1 MLHAV
6 QRPGPLPPSRS
17 PPFRRCALL
26 TVIPTPVSC
35 LHFAQPRK
43 SSTPSLSPSLLHTF
57 HTLLRTPSWGF
68 CAVGGTS
75 LPYNPSEQPLLRSAS
90 PTGRLLSS
98 LLFFAFFPVS
108 PLRRTPAQLPC
119 YESKGRLGIPS
130 VQIRTVLGTVGHP
143 SRPPQKI
150 LIPNFRAIPA
160 ARRWKRSRSVSDRS
174 LQIPRSKL
182 ETFEIYLAQRDFALA
197 SAFFSCFLPVF
208 FFCLGLRCG

>member
-43 SSTPSLSPSLLHTF
+43 TSTPSLSSGLLLTSYF
-57 HTLLRTPSWGF
+57 HTLLRF
-68 CAVGGTS
+68 YAVGGRV
-75 LPYNPSEQPLLRSAS
+75 LPYIPSEQPLLRSAS

-108 PLRRTPAQLPC
+108 LLRRTPAQLPC

-143 SRPPQKI
+143 SSPPK
-150 LIPNFRAIPA
+150 
-160 ARRWKRSRSVSDRS
+160 S
-174 LQIPRSKL
+174 
-182 ETFEIYLAQRDFALA
+182 Y
-197 SAFFSCFLPVF
+197 
-208 FFCLGLRCG
+208 